1 MSLLFLLLTVC
12 ILTNSDYS
20 LYYALMGLNLW
31 FQKMIPS
38 LLPFMILSGIMIQ
51 MSLTEKF
58 IFFLYPIIKPLFR
71 ISKNVCYVIFMGFL
85 CGFPMGAKT
94 VAQML
99 LQGKITKREATF
111 LLAFCNNIGPVYFCS
126 FVLPLLHIPLR
137 NAGPYLFGMYGI
149 PFLYG
154 ILLRYTLFRDLA
166 LVTTPSSQIAKP
178 LSLSATTATKA
189 KVTFF
194 QPTPTSPGLLNAIDT
209 AVQTA
214 LDSILTLGGYMI
226 LFNVLNLPVH
236 IVLGKRPVLMA
247 PFLEITG
254 GLQMLGVSKP
264 LYALILLPFGGLCC
278 IAQTNSCIKN
288 TGLSIIPYI
297 LHKLFLTGLTF
308 SYYIV
313 WGLLSS
319 RF

>member
-20 LYYALMGLNLW
+20 LYYALTGLNLW

-99 LQGKITKREATF
+99 LQGKITKREAAF

-126 FVLPLLHIPLR
+126 FVLPLLNIPLR
-137 NAGPYLFGMYGI
+137 NAEPYLFGMYGI

-166 LVTTPSSQIAKP
+166 LVNTPSSQITKP
-178 LSLSATTATKA
+178 LSLSATTAANSKA
-189 KVTFF
+189 KFF
-194 QPTPTSPGLLNAIDT
+194 NATPKSPGLLNAIDT
-209 AVQTA
+209 AIQTA

-236 IVLGKRPVLMA
+236 IVLGKRPVLLA

-254 GLQMLGVSKP
+254 GLQMLGGAQP

-288 TGLSIIPYI
+288 TDLSIIPYV
-297 LHKLFLTGLTF
+297 LHKVFLTGLTF
-308 SYYIV
+308 SYYMV